1 MACEDERG
9 AAPFTAFWVLG
20 VDDGAERPLVMTV
33 SFFESRKEP
42 VVSRGAFC
50 AAPVKAVQTAY
61 AKSRPIQAK
70 GRLETAGLKRTGGLG
85 GLGQGNRTANHT

>member
-9 AAPFTAFWVLG
+9 AIPFTAFWVLG

-42 VVSRGAFC
+42 VVSHGAKY

-70 GRLETAGLKRTGGLG
+70 GRLETAW
-85 GLGQGNRTANHT
+85 